1 MPPQDNHIRKRFHLS
16 PAPSLLRLCVL
27 PGPRREHCL
36 SPPLLCS
43 FYSSPAVWTPRF
55 VPHPGSSLVGGVS
68 PNHCLIRGF
77 LSPSREFPTSPPA
90 ASKALFLPEIKSSYA
105 TLALTMR
112 TGLVINLYQFLV
124 AALPSAEFAKLCHHT
139 QHKALWG

>member
-1 MPPQDNHIRKRFHLS
+1 V
-16 PAPSLLRLCVL
+16 ALLYC
-27 PGPRREHCL
+27 
-36 SPPLLCS
+36 
-43 FYSSPAVWTPRF
+43 
-55 VPHPGSSLVGGVS
+55 GS
-68 PNHCLIRGF
+68 
-77 LSPSREFPTSPPA
+77 SPPA